1 MGIDWSTTSVLNF
14 LSLVCNYAKK
24 NLYLQQFFL
33 VAEKIKLDLTN
44 IFQTVLGIF
53 TWENESLKE
62 SACQPILGTK
72 AERNWVC
79 VHRLQIIF
87 ISNYDGRFSLEDLQS
102 AKIHLCVSTFPWWWW
117 GLLPQMGQYQ
127 YMLCCLQAKI
137 DQSNNA
143 IMSRKMWNLFLGGK
157 CSKIQPFQNK
167 EALYELPIL
176 QERHR
181 AVRL

>member
-1 MGIDWSTTSVLNF
+1 
-14 LSLVCNYAKK
+14 
-24 NLYLQQFFL
+24 
-33 VAEKIKLDLTN
+33 
-44 IFQTVLGIF
+44 
-53 TWENESLKE
+53 
-62 SACQPILGTK
+62 
-72 AERNWVC
+72 
-79 VHRLQIIF
+79 
-87 ISNYDGRFSLEDLQS
+87 
-102 AKIHLCVSTFPWWWW
+102 
-117 GLLPQMGQYQ
+117 MGQYQ